1 MRLVPRSRFR
11 RREVRNRRLLHAI
24 RVEMQ
29 SPTQRSS
36 IPSVRSGAVT
46 VRDLFAASLIAADPT
61 SFTARAVRLR
71 LPTDR
76 SQSRPTWIVGLGK
89 AAHTMTRAAVNELR
103 ERNCPIA
110 GGLVVGPSLAES
122 PHPAIAVAA
131 GDHPIPGEQ
140 SLAAARALGDL
151 CARVP
156 GGDRVFVLL
165 SGGATSLVAAPVDGI
180 DAQDYLTTFSDE
192 LLRSGLDIGRV
203 NAIRKRFLRWGAGR
217 LAMALAPA
225 RLEQIVLS
233 DVIGD
238 NLAHIASGPC
248 VPDAST
254 AVDVRLLL
262 DETQMLHRT
271 PPPMLRYLDE
281 VMRNERPETP
291 KSDSPAFLFSG
302 VPAVQGNG
310 GVLDAGALRARVL
323 GFDPVVIVNEPLH
336 GEAVH
341 AGVRIASAAMALP
354 RGGVAFW
361 GGETTVTLGAS
372 RSSGGRCQE
381 MMLSAA
387 LELAEAGPGASGI
400 TLLAAGT
407 DGQDGPTD
415 AAGAIVDAS
424 TAARI
429 VEAGLLPTAALS
441 DHNSYDALYRAGA
454 LLKTGL
460 TGTNVGDVVIAV
472 RM

>member
-1 MRLVPRSRFR
+1 
-11 RREVRNRRLLHAI
+11 
-24 RVEMQ
+24 MQ
-29 SPTQRSS
+29 TSTDRSS
-36 IPSVRSGAVT
+36 IPSIRSGAVT

-76 SQSRPTWIVGLGK
+76 TQNRPTWIVALGK
-89 AAHTMTRAAVNELR
+89 AAHRMARAAVHELR
-103 ERNCPIA
+103 ERSSPIA
-110 GGLVVGPSLAES
+110 GGLVVGLGLAEP
-122 PHPAIAVAA
+122 PHPAITVVA
-131 GDHPIPGEQ
+131 GNHPIPGEQ
-140 SLAAARALGDL
+140 SLAAASALGDL
-151 CARVP
+151 CDRVP
-156 GGDRVFVLL
+156 GSDRVFVLL
-165 SGGATSLVAAPVDGI
+165 SGGATSLVGAPVDGI
-180 DAQDYLTTFSDE
+180 DAPDLTRLCDE
-192 LLRSGLDIGRV
+192 LLRSGLDIGRA

-262 DETQMLHRT
+262 DETQMLDRM
-271 PPPMLRYLDE
+271 PASVLRCLDE

-336 GEAVH
+336 GEAAH
-341 AGVRIASAAMALP
+341 AGVRIAAAAMALP
-354 RGGVAFW
+354 RGGVVFW
-361 GGETTVTLGAS
+361 GGETTVTMGSAKS
-372 RSSGGRCQE
+372 AGGRCQE

-407 DGQDGPTD
+407 DGRDGPTD
-415 AAGAIVDAS
+415 AAGAIVDAA
-424 TAARI
+424 TTARI
-429 VEAGLLPTAALS
+429 MEAGLDPATALRQHDSYEALHLS
-441 DHNSYDALYRAGA
+441 GA

>member
-1 MRLVPRSRFR
+1 
-11 RREVRNRRLLHAI
+11 
-24 RVEMQ
+24 MQ
-29 SPTQRSS
+29 IPTPCSS
-36 IPSVRSGAVT
+36 IPSIRSGSVT

-76 SQSRPTWIVGLGK
+76 AQNRPTWVVALGK
-89 AAHTMTRAAVNELR
+89 AAHTMARAAVHELR
-103 ERNCPIA
+103 ERNSTIA
-110 GGLVVGPSLAES
+110 GGLVVGPGLGDA

-131 GDHPIPGEQ
+131 GDHPLPGEQ

-156 GGDRVFVLL
+156 GGDQVFVLL

-180 DAQDYLTTFSDE
+180 DAQVLMTLCDE

-217 LAMALAPA
+217 LAIALAPA
-225 RLEQIVLS
+225 RVEQIVLS

-262 DETQMLHRT
+262 DETQLLDRT
-271 PPPMLRYLDE
+271 PAPMLRYLDE

-361 GGETTVTLGAS
+361 GGETTVTMGNI
-372 RSSGGRCQE
+372 RSAGGRCQE

-387 LELAEAGPGASGI
+387 LELAEAGHGASGI

-407 DGQDGPTD
+407 DGRDGPTD
-415 AAGAIVDAS
+415 AAGAIVDAT

-429 VEAGLLPTAALS
+429 VEGGLLPTSALS
-441 DHNSYDALYRAGA
+441 GHNSYDALHRAGA

>member
-1 MRLVPRSRFR
+1 
-11 RREVRNRRLLHAI
+11 
-24 RVEMQ
+24 MQ
-29 SPTQRSS
+29 TSTHRSS
-36 IPSVRSGAVT
+36 ILSVHSGAVA

-76 SQSRPTWIVGLGK
+76 AQNRPNWIIALGK
-89 AAHTMTRAAVNELR
+89 AAHTMARAAVQELG
-103 ERNCPIA
+103 ERSSTIA
-110 GGLVVGPSLAES
+110 GGLVVGPEFAES
-122 PHPAIAVAA
+122 PHPAITVVA
-131 GDHPIPGEQ
+131 GDHPIPGER

-151 CARVP
+151 ADYVP

-180 DAQDYLTTFSDE
+180 DAQDLTSLCDE

-225 RLEQIVLS
+225 RLELVVLS

-238 NLAHIASGPC
+238 NLAFVASGPC

-262 DETQMLHRT
+262 DETQMLSRT
-271 PPPMLRYLDE
+271 PASMLRYLDE

-291 KSDSPAFLFSG
+291 KSDSPGFLFSG

-310 GVLDAGALRARVL
+310 GALDAGALRARVL

-341 AGVRIASAAMALP
+341 AGVRIAAAAMALP

-361 GGETTVTLGAS
+361 GGETTVTMGSS
-372 RSSGGRCQE
+372 RSAGGRCQE
-381 MMLSAA
+381 MMLAAA

-407 DGQDGPTD
+407 DGRDGPTD

-424 TAARI
+424 TVARI
-429 VEAGLLPTAALS
+429 IESGIDPASALREHDSYEALNVS
-441 DHNSYDALYRAGA
+441 GA

-472 RM
+472 KL

>member
-1 MRLVPRSRFR
+1 MQTSTLGSSVP
-11 RREVRNRRLLHAI
+11 
-24 RVEMQ
+24 
-29 SPTQRSS
+29 S
-36 IPSVRSGAVT
+36 IRSGAAT
-46 VRDLFAASLIAADPT
+46 VRDLFASALIAADPA
-61 SFTARAVRLR
+61 SFTAHAVQRR
-71 LPTDR
+71 LPTDPA
-76 SQSRPTWIVGLGK
+76 QTRPTWIVALGK
-89 AAHTMTRAAVNELR
+89 AAHTMARAAVHELG
-103 ERNCPIA
+103 ERNTAIA
-110 GGLVVGPSLAES
+110 GGLVVGPVLTEP
-122 PHPAIAVAA
+122 PHPAIRMVA

-151 CARVP
+151 CDRVA

-165 SGGATSLVAAPVDGI
+165 SGGATSLVAAPIPGI
-180 DAQDYLTTFSDE
+180 DAQDLATLCDE

-217 LAMALAPA
+217 LALELAPA
-225 RLEQIVLS
+225 RVELIVLS
-233 DVIGD
+233 DVIGN

-262 DETQMLHRT
+262 DETHLVERV
-271 PPPMLRYLDE
+271 PARMLRYLDE
-281 VMRNERPETP
+281 VMRGEREETP
-291 KSDSPAFLFSG
+291 KSDSPAFLSAG

-310 GVLDAGALRARVL
+310 GVLDAAALRARAL
-323 GFDPVVIVNEPLH
+323 GFDPVVIVSEPLH
-336 GEAVH
+336 GEAAT
-341 AGVRIASAAMALP
+341 AGVRVAAAAMALP

-361 GGETTVTLGAS
+361 GGETTVTMGSA
-372 RSSGGRCQE
+372 RASGGRCQE

-407 DGQDGPTD
+407 DGRDGPTD
-415 AAGAIVDAS
+415 AAGAVVDAT

-429 VEAGLLPTAALS
+429 VASGLLPTAALS
-441 DHNSYDALYRAGA
+441 GHNSHVALHRAGA

-472 RM
+472 RL

>member
-1 MRLVPRSRFR
+1 MQTSSHRLSVP
-11 RREVRNRRLLHAI
+11 
-24 RVEMQ
+24 
-29 SPTQRSS
+29 S
-36 IPSVRSGAVT
+36 IRSGAVT

-71 LPTDR
+71 LPADLT
-76 SQSRPTWIVGLGK
+76 QNRPTWIVALGK
-89 AAHTMTRAAVNELR
+89 AAHTMARAAVHELR

-110 GGLVVGPSLAES
+110 GGLVVGPGLADQ
-122 PHPAIAVAA
+122 PHPAITVLA

-140 SLAAARALGDL
+140 SLAAARALGDV
-151 CARVP
+151 CDRVP
-156 GGDRVFVLL
+156 ASDRVFVLL
-165 SGGATSLVAAPVDGI
+165 SGGATSLVAAPVEGI
-180 DAQDYLTTFSDE
+180 DAQDLTRLCEE
-192 LLRSGLDIGRV
+192 LLRSGLDISRV

-217 LAMALAPA
+217 LAMALATA

-262 DETQMLHRT
+262 DETQMLERM
-271 PPPMLRYLDE
+271 PAPMLRYLDE
-281 VMRNERPETP
+281 VMRHERLETP
-291 KSDSPAFLFSG
+291 KSDSPAFLFTG

-336 GEAVH
+336 GEAAH
-341 AGVRIASAAMALP
+341 AGVRIAAAATALP

-361 GGETTVTLGAS
+361 GGETTVTMGSA
-372 RSSGGRCQE
+372 RGNGGRCQE

-387 LELAEAGPGASGI
+387 LDLAEAGHGASGI

-407 DGQDGPTD
+407 DGRDGPTD
-415 AAGAIVDAS
+415 AAGAIVDAT

-429 VEAGLLPTAALS
+429 VESGLLPTAALS
-441 DHNSYDALYRAGA
+441 GHNSYDALHRAGA

-472 RM
+472 RL

>member
-1 MRLVPRSRFR
+1 
-11 RREVRNRRLLHAI
+11 
-24 RVEMQ
+24 MQ
-29 SPTQRSS
+29 TSTQRSS
-36 IPSVRSGAVT
+36 IPSIRSGAVT

-71 LPTDR
+71 LPADR
-76 SQSRPTWIVGLGK
+76 AQLRPTWIIALGK
-89 AAHTMTRAAVNELR
+89 AAHTMARAAVHELR
-103 ERNCPIA
+103 ERNSPIA
-110 GGLVVGPSLAES
+110 GGLVVGPSLGDA
-122 PHPAIAVAA
+122 PHPAIVVAA

-151 CARVP
+151 CDRVP
-156 GGDRVFVLL
+156 GGDQVFVLL
-165 SGGATSLVAAPVDGI
+165 SGGATSLVAAPVEGI
-180 DAQDYLTTFSDE
+180 NAQDLTTLCDE

-262 DETQMLHRT
+262 DETQMLDRT
-271 PPPMLRYLDE
+271 PGPMLRYLDE

-302 VPAVQGNG
+302 VPAVQGNS
-310 GVLDAGALRARVL
+310 GVLEAGALRARVL

-361 GGETTVTLGAS
+361 GGETTVTMGS
-372 RSSGGRCQE
+372 VRSAGGRCQE

-407 DGQDGPTD
+407 DGRDGPTD
-415 AAGAIVDAS
+415 AAGAIVDAT

-429 VEAGLLPTAALS
+429 VESGLLPTAALS
-441 DHNSYDALYRAGA
+441 SHNSYDALHRAGA